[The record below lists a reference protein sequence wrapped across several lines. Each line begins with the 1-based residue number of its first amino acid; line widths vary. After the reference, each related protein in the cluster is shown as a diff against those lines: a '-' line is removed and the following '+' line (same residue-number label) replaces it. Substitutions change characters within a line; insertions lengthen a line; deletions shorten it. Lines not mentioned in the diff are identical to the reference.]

1 MESTMSEDQGFAE
14 HVKDLLEAALG
25 SVRVRPMFGGYGIY
39 CGETMF
45 ALIAWGKLY
54 FKADDQSKG
63 KFEERG
69 LKPFVYDHGG
79 KRPTVMSYWEAPPE
93 TLDEP
98 DEIKPWAILGVDAA
112 LRAKKSK
119 RPARKKRRG

>member
-1 MESTMSEDQGFAE
+1 
-14 HVKDLLEAALG
+14 
-25 SVRVRPMFGGYGIY
+25 
-39 CGETMF
+39 MF

-54 FKADDQSKG
+54 FKADDQSKRN
-63 KFEERG
+63 FEERG

-79 KRPTVMSYWEAPPE
+79 KRPTVMSYWEVPPE

-98 DEIKPWAILGVDAA
+98 DEIKPWAMLGVDAA

-119 RPARKKRRG
+119 RPARGKGG

>member
-1 MESTMSEDQGFAE
+1 MSEDQGLAE

-25 SVRVRPMFGGYGIY
+25 NVRVRPMFGGYGIY
-39 CGETMF
+39 YGETMF

-54 FKADDQSKG
+54 FKADDQSKRS
-63 KFEERG
+63 FEERG
-69 LKPFVYDHGG
+69 LKPFVYERRG

-98 DEIKPWAILGVDAA
+98 DEIKPWAMLAIEAA
-112 LRAKKSK
+112 SKAKKSIPKKVRRK
-119 RPARKKRRG
+119 R